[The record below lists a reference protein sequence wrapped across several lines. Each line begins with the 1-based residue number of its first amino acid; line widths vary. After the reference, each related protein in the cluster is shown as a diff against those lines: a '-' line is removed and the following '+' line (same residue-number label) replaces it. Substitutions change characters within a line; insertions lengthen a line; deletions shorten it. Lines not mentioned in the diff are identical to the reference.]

1 MESAE
6 IISPPICLAR
16 AMAKAVL
23 PVAVGPANRRGR
35 GGGGERGGGEKDM
48 GRGSRLPFFHFSL
61 NFIVHSADGINIVV
75 SIRPGSKVLILFR
88 IPNEGVLSVSLNIL
102 VVDDSMLIRQVVK
115 KVVRQAG
122 LDVGTFIEAANG
134 QEALDILLKTPVD
147 LVLSDINM
155 RGWMELRCSCGCV
168 RSSDSKPCR

>member
-1 MESAE
+1 M
-6 IISPPICLAR
+6 
-16 AMAKAVL
+16 
-23 PVAVGPANRRGR
+23 
-35 GGGGERGGGEKDM
+35 
-48 GRGSRLPFFHFSL
+48 
-61 NFIVHSADGINIVV
+61 HSADGINIVV

-155 RGWMELRCSCGCV
+155 PGMDGIEMLMRLRQIERLETLPVIMVTTEGSEERINEAMELGASGYVLKPFTPERLVEQLAPLGLLAK
-168 RSSDSKPCR
+168 RSEHEAPPPDLSDPMAF